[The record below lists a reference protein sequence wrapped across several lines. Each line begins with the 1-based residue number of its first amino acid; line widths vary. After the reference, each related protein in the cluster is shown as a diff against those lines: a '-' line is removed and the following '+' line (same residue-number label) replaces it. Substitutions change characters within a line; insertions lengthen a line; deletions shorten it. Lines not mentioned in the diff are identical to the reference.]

1 MTIKDLKNMMIVETR
16 NHERYLVVDDMLLTN
31 NGYNYLRD
39 YNDNLMSDDDDD
51 DHEYDIMAVYTTDQ
65 WGAGLDYILSNY
77 PLNLVWEREED
88 LLTSKEKEYLKVL
101 IDPITQHIKYITK
114 ECNYIKIVLND
125 DDNILLCDVDNMKL
139 KFLNLIRNKKYTIKE
154 LKLND

>member
-31 NGYNYLRD
+31 NGYNIFRD
-39 YNDNLMSDDDDD
+39 YKDNLMSDDDD

-65 WGAGLDYILSNY
+65 WGAGLGYILSNY
-77 PLNLVWEREED
+77 PLNLVWEREEN

-101 IDPITQHIKYITK
+101 IAPITQHIKYITK
-114 ECNYIKIVLND
+114 EYNYIKIVLKDND
-125 DDNILLCDVDNMKL
+125 VMCLCDINNMTL
-139 KFLNLIRNKKYTIKE
+139 KFSNLEQNKLYTIE
-154 LKLND
+154 VLELND